1 MDDGV
6 VVEPMVGNR
15 VFDSLAVLDE
25 TTQLVWGP
33 EGVNVEKMAEE
44 GEPSTT
50 QLLWGLHMNFDTQE
64 VRLPEP
70 KRIKAKYL
78 LGETALQRGCR
89 EVPLR
94 LLQELIGCA
103 QYWTV
108 ACPALAPHLPT
119 LYHLLKGNL
128 QGKRGTGRL
137 RFSTLTGWIS
147 IERCGTWPEKGRKPT
162 LFRSW
167 SSLRSLCWPVIAEP
181 NGPAS

>member
-1 MDDGV
+1 MCG
-6 VVEPMVGNR
+6 
-15 VFDSLAVLDE
+15 A
-25 TTQLVWGP
+25 Q
-33 EGVNVEKMAEE
+33 GVNVEKMAEE

-108 ACPALAPHLPT
+108 ACPALTPHLPT

-128 QGKRGTGRL
+128 QGNANNTLVQVEAGSHAEEDRRWEDFGTHW
-137 RFSTLTGWIS
+137 TLSG
-147 IERCGTWPEKGRKPT
+147 C
-162 LFRSW
+162 
-167 SSLRSLCWPVIAEP
+167 SLRLPFNAVSFPCLRNCFLSES
-181 NGPAS
+181 G

>member
-1 MDDGV
+1 MGSPGEFVAWSAAAKAHHGSFRPMEPRFNDVVPFESKWLMDDGV
-6 VVEPMVGNR
+6 AVEPMVGNR

-25 TTQLVWGP
+25 TMQLVWGP

-50 QLLWGLHMNFDTQE
+50 QLLWGLHMNFDLQE

-78 LGETALQRGCR
+78 LGESALQRGCR

-108 ACPALAPHLPT
+108 ACPALT
-119 LYHLLKGNL
+119 ICS
-128 QGKRGTGRL
+128 RL
-137 RFSTLTGWIS
+137 ICRA
-147 IERCGTWPEKGRKPT
+147 
-162 LFRSW
+162 
-167 SSLRSLCWPVIAEP
+167 AEE
-181 NGPAS
+181 